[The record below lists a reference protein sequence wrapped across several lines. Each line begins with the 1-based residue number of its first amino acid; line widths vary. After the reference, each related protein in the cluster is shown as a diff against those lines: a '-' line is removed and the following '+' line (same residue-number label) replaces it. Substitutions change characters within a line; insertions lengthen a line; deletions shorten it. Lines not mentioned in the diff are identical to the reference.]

1 VCGQSGLALVIGF
14 GPAPTASGPWGTP
27 ACALRGM
34 RKFCGHGARW
44 PPENGHPRW
53 PALESS
59 WLVRDERWLPAVL
72 LDEPSVSSDDL
83 VSRPH
88 WHCPARIT
96 PWRLSAFS
104 GSYGTC
110 RNPNAPAPLF
120 SYRTPPG
127 PRVTR
132 PPRGWKSTPR
142 TAAGGCPGPR
152 TSRRGTTGGVATI
165 RHGGPSLGVVIE
177 QRRSHLRAT
186 CVMDARRRTAPQI
199 TAEVSFTQFV

>member
-132 PPRGWKSTPR
+132 PL
-142 TAAGGCPGPR
+142 AGGSQLPVPR
-152 TSRRGTTGGVATI
+152 PAGVRDLERAGAAPPAALPRFGTGA
-165 RHGGPSLGVVIE
+165 RPS
-177 QRRSHLRAT
+177 AW
-186 CVMDARRRTAPQI
+186 
-199 TAEVSFTQFV
+199 